1 MAINQRLGGDN
12 AVRWDF
18 ISDRCAQCDQ
28 TGQQQLD
35 LNWTVYDNGILAL
48 HISGG
53 DVASICAALL
63 KLEHPQNWFASV
75 YFSDRSI
82 DAVFLA
88 EQLNNRLPELEC
100 VGCSTAGELTPEGIL
115 DGDILVILLPRSRF
129 TVSTLVIDNIANGG
143 MGDIAGS
150 VVALRER
157 HQTAI
162 SATTHSQAY
171 AQCLIDG
178 MSNAEEAVTAAIFWG
193 LDDIPL
199 IGGSAGDHM
208 EFQRTFVLA
217 NGNARSGRAVV
228 MLVGTDVPFQVFKS
242 DNFIPTT
249 KKLVVTAS
257 DPDKRI
263 VYEFNAA
270 PAVEEYAAAIGI
282 EPSSLTPMSFA
293 SHPVVVRVGG
303 EYFCRSIQKVN
314 PDGSL
319 SFFCAIDDGVVLTV
333 AQARGMVESTRAT
346 LEGIDQS
353 LGGIDMIMGFD
364 CILRRLDAQNRQV
377 FRAMSELYQRYHVIG
392 FGTYGEQYQSLHLNQ
407 TLTGI
412 AFGKSHKSVA

>member
-1 MAINQRLGGDN
+1 MAIALQSDKSEAGWE
-12 AVRWDF
+12 AV
-18 ISDRCAQCDQ
+18 S
-28 TGQQQLD
+28 LE
-35 LNWTVYDNGILAL
+35 LSWTDYDNGTLAL
-48 HISGG
+48 HVCGG
-53 DVASICAALL
+53 NIASICAALL
-63 KLEHPQNWFASV
+63 TLEHPQNWFASV

-82 DAVFLA
+82 DAILLA
-88 EQLNNRLPELEC
+88 EQLNIRLPELEC
-100 VGCSTAGELTPEGIL
+100 VGCSTAGELTPDGIL
-115 DGDILVILLPRSRF
+115 DGDVLVVLLPRSRF
-129 TVSTLVIDNIANGG
+129 TVSTLVIDDIASGG
-143 MGDIAGS
+143 MGDIANS
-150 VVALRER
+150 VATLRE
-157 HQTAI
+157 HHHTA
-162 SATTHSQAY
+162 SNATKHYRAF
-171 AQCLIDG
+171 ALCLIDG

-208 EFQRTFVLA
+208 EFQRTHVLA
-217 NGNARSGRAVV
+217 KGNARSGRAVV

-242 DNFIPTT
+242 DNFIPTD

-257 DPDKRI
+257 NPDKRI

-333 AQARGMVESTRAT
+333 AQARGMVESTRST
-346 LEGIDQS
+346 LEDIDTN
-353 LGGIDMIMGFD
+353 LGGIDLILGFD

-377 FRAMSELYQRYHVIG
+377 FRAMSELYQLHHVIG

-412 AFGKSHKSVA
+412 AFGKRQGNAA